1 MASILTIP
9 QFKDDKGSVVVMDKI
24 QELIPFTVKR
34 IFFITAKDNTPRG
47 RHRHINTLQA
57 AMCIHGQCIISVND
71 GVRKRDFILDDP
83 SKCVTLTTAD
93 WHMMHSFSENAVLC
107 VFASENF
114 DANDYIREPYKNHY
128 DTV

>member
-24 QELIPFTVKR
+24 QELLPFTVKR
-34 IFFITAKDNTPRG
+34 VFFITAKLDTPRG
-47 RHRHINTLQA
+47 NHRHIRTVQA
-57 AMCIHGQCIISVND
+57 AMCIHGQCTISVND
-71 GVRKRDFILDDP
+71 GEKKQDFLLDDP
-83 SKCVTLTTAD
+83 DKCLILTTSD

-114 DANDYIREPYKNHY
+114 DSTDYIREPYKNQ
-128 DTV
+128 